1 MTPSECEVLRNSR
14 FNSPGTMPE
23 TNQSFLNGRVVL
35 VQMPSHVDQRGR
47 LTPLMTQFFV
57 PMCTFL
63 VNGVPDGAVRGSH
76 AHLRARQLMICLAGR
91 VTVKLCFQG
100 EEVRVQ
106 LDRRTEGLLVE
117 PGVWASQTYHNG
129 AQLLVF
135 ASELYDPSDY
145 IQERI

>member
-1 MTPSECEVLRNSR
+1 MS
-14 FNSPGTMPE
+14 E
-23 TNQSFLNGRVVL
+23 TNQSFFNGRAVL
-35 VQMPSHVDQRGR
+35 VQMPSHVDHRGR
-47 LTPLMTQFFV
+47 LTHFEMTQFFV
-57 PMCTFL
+57 PICTFL

-91 VTVKLCFQG
+91 VTVELCFQG

-106 LDRRTEGLLVE
+106 LDRPTQGLLIE

-135 ASELYDPSDY
+135 ASEPYDPSDY
-145 IQERI
+145 IQERV